1 MKETI
6 AFLEELREH
15 NCKQWFD
22 DNRSRYKRLRSRFE
36 ELVGE
41 LIDGISLFDP
51 EVRGLGVKDCTY
63 RINRD
68 IRFSADKSPYKTYF
82 SAFIAPCGKKSGYA
96 GYYIHIEPRGEG
108 LLGGSVLAAG
118 QVCIPPVVLRSI
130 REEILDNGEQ
140 MFESIRSAE
149 GFSIDETNK
158 LKRTPT
164 GFPSGTPYDE
174 LLKLKDVCLIRPL
187 EDELLYDS
195 ELLPKTLA
203 MFRTTQPFL
212 AQLNRAVRYAYE
224 EMM

>member
-22 DNRSRYKRLRSRFE
+22 DNRTRYKRLRGRFE
-36 ELVGE
+36 EFVAE
-41 LIDGISLFDP
+41 LIDGISAFDS
-51 EVRGLGVKDCTY
+51 EVRGLSVKDCVY

-82 SAFIAPCGKKSGYA
+82 SAFIVPHGKKSGYA
-96 GYYIHIEPRGEG
+96 GYYIHVEPKGDG
-108 LLGGSVLAAG
+108 FLGKSALASG
-118 QVCIPPVVLRSI
+118 MVCIPPVVLRSI

-140 MFESIRSAE
+140 MIESIRNAA
-149 GFSIDETNK
+149 GFSIDESNK

-164 GFPSGTPYDE
+164 GFPTGTPYDE
-174 LLKLKDVCLIRPL
+174 LLKLKDVCLMRTL
-187 EDELLYDS
+187 DDELLYS
-195 ELLPKTLA
+195 SRLLPETVE

-212 AQLNRAVRYAYE
+212 AQLNRAVKYAYE

>member
-15 NCKQWFD
+15 NCKKWFD
-22 DNRSRYKRLRSRFE
+22 DNRARYKRLRGRFE
-36 ELVGE
+36 EFVAE
-41 LIDGISLFDP
+41 LIDGISAFDP
-51 EVRGLGVKDCTY
+51 EVRGLSVKDCVY

-82 SAFIAPCGKKSGYA
+82 SAFIVPHGKKSGYA
-96 GYYIHIEPRGEG
+96 GYYMHVEPKGDG
-108 LLGGSVLAAG
+108 LLGRSALASG
-118 QVCIPPVVLRSI
+118 MVCIPPVVLRSI

-140 MFESIRSAE
+140 MIESIRNAA
-149 GFSIDETNK
+149 GFSIDESNK

-164 GFPSGTPYDE
+164 GFPTGTPYDE
-174 LLKLKDVCLIRPL
+174 LLKLKDVCLMRPL
-187 EDELLYDS
+187 DDELLYS
-195 ELLPKTLA
+195 NRLLSDTVE

-212 AQLNRAVRYAYE
+212 AQLNRAVKYAYE

>member
-15 NCKQWFD
+15 NCKEWFD
-22 DNRSRYKRLRSRFE
+22 DNRARYKRLRGQFE
-36 ELVGE
+36 EFVAE
-41 LIDGISLFDP
+41 LIDGISAFDP
-51 EVRGLGVKDCTY
+51 EVRGLSVKDCVY

-82 SAFIAPCGKKSGYA
+82 SAFIVPHGKKSGYA
-96 GYYIHIEPRGEG
+96 GYYMHVEPKGDG
-108 LLGGSVLAAG
+108 LLGGSALASG
-118 QVCIPPVVLRSI
+118 MVCIPPVVLRSI

-140 MFESIRSAE
+140 MIESIRNAA
-149 GFSIDETNK
+149 GFSIDESNK

-164 GFPSGTPYDE
+164 GFPTGTPYDE
-174 LLKLKDVCLIRPL
+174 LLKLKDVCLMRPL
-187 EDELLYDS
+187 DDELLYS
-195 ELLPKTLA
+195 NRLLSDTVE

-212 AQLNRAVRYAYE
+212 AQLNRAVKYAYE